1 MIKKTISSLKDI
13 FFSYLTLYFT
23 IILLII
29 IYIISTN
36 NLDILNNSKLLYKYS
51 LIAMT
56 ITIIPITIFLYKKNY
71 HQSSPINKK
80 LLLLMIPLGVTISL
94 IYNNLTIT
102 FKEPSILTTKNII
115 IIILYTSIIGP
126 IFEEI
131 LFRYVTYNKLKD
143 IYNSNISILITT
155 TIFSLLHQGLISIA
169 YAFILGLI
177 LSYIYKKTQNILY
190 PITIHIFAN
199 FASIFITSY
208 QPIVLILSI
217 TILLITIYLIKKH
230 LVCKKAK

>member
-1 MIKKTISSLKDI
+1 
-13 FFSYLTLYFT
+13 
-23 IILLII
+23 
-29 IYIISTN
+29 
-36 NLDILNNSKLLYKYS
+36 
-51 LIAMT
+51 
-56 ITIIPITIFLYKKNY
+56 
-71 HQSSPINKK
+71 
-80 LLLLMIPLGVTISL
+80 MIPLGVTISL

-177 LSYIYKKTQNILY
+177 LSYIYKKTRNILY
-190 PITIHIFAN
+190 PITIHISAN

-217 TILLITIYLIKKH
+217 IILLITIYLIKKH
-230 LVCKKAK
+230 LVCK